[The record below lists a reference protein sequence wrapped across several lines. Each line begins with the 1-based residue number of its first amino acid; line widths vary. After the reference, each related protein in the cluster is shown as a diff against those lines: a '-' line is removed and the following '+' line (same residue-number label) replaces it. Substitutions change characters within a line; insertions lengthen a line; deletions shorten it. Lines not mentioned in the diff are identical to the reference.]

1 MVKLAGMRKDTT
13 CDISV
18 SRTLD
23 GEGMSLKTSSEAKL
37 VLAFPEC
44 PENKR
49 VISRAR
55 SSQKYENKPFIELSL
70 NFLITKLLADL
81 FTFYFNCF

>member
-13 CDISV
+13 CVVCDVSV

-44 PENKR
+44 PENQR
-49 VISRAR
+49 VISQTRP
-55 SSQKYENKPFIELSL
+55 SQKYQTKYANLLLSC
-70 NFLITKLLADL
+70 LL
-81 FTFYFNCF
+81 TF